1 MGAPSGV
8 TRVTAGRRRTWDH
21 ARPMG
26 VIFEPFRI
34 KSVEALPLTTREERV
49 RLLRA
54 AEFNPFLLSAT
65 AVTFDFLT
73 DSGTTAMSDTQW
85 AAMMHGD
92 ESYAGSRSFQRFERT
107 VRELTGFRH
116 VIPTH
121 QGRAAERI
129 LFQCLATPGS
139 RIPSNN
145 HFDTTRANLE
155 SMGAI
160 GDDLVG
166 EAGKDPRLDAPFK
179 GDVDLARLGRYLEE
193 HRGNVPVGMVT
204 VTNNTGGGQPV
215 SLANLRALSALYR
228 SHGVPFFLDACRFAE
243 NAWLIR
249 EREPGQGARPVR
261 EIAEEMFSLADGCTM
276 SGKKDALVN
285 MGGFL
290 AVNDDLLARRARDM
304 LVLSEGFPTYGGCAA
319 RDLEAMAVGL
329 EEVLDEH
336 YLAYRMA
343 TIRYVARGLEAAGV
357 PTMRPPGGHA
367 VYVDAKSFLPHVA
380 PASFPGLSVVVALYL
395 EGGIR
400 ACEIGSVM
408 FGKPGADGAFVPSAM
423 ELVRLAM
430 PRRRYT
436 QSHIDRVLEVAAE
449 IAARRT
455 ALGGFRMTYRPP
467 HLPHFTARFEPDG
480 PWFDA
485 LASR

>member
-1 MGAPSGV
+1 
-8 TRVTAGRRRTWDH
+8 
-21 ARPMG
+21 MG

-34 KSVEALPLTTREERV
+34 KSVEALPLTTREERIGK
-49 RLLRA
+49 LRA
-54 AEFNPFLLSAT
+54 ASFNPFMLSAT

-85 AAMMHGD
+85 AAMMRGD

-107 VRELTGFRH
+107 VRDLTGFRH

-129 LFQCLATPGS
+129 LFQCLAKPGS

-155 SMGAI
+155 SMGAV
-160 GDDLVG
+160 GDDLVC
-166 EAGKDPRLDAPFK
+166 EEGKNPKLDAPFK
-179 GDVDLARLGRYLEE
+179 GNVDLPRLGRYLEE
-193 HRGNVPVGMVT
+193 HAGNVPVGMVT
-204 VTNNTGGGQPV
+204 VTNNTGGGQPA

-228 SHGVPFFLDACRFAE
+228 RHGVPFFLDACRFAE
-243 NAWLIR
+243 NAWLVK
-249 EREPGQGARPVR
+249 EREPGQGSRSARD
-261 EIAEEMFSLADGCTM
+261 IAEEMFSLADGCTM

-290 AVNDDLLARRARDM
+290 AANDDDLARRARDM

-329 EEVLDEH
+329 EEVLDEP

-343 TIRYVARGLEAAGV
+343 TIRYVARGLEACGV

-367 VYVDAKSFLPHVA
+367 VYVDARDFLPHV
-380 PASFPGLSVVVALYL
+380 PPERFPGLAVAVALYL

-408 FGKPGADGAFVPSAM
+408 FGKTGADGRFTPAAM

-449 IAARRT
+449 IAARRDR
-455 ALGGFRMTYRPP
+455 LGGFRMTYRPP
-467 HLPHFTARFEPDG
+467 HLPHFTAQFEPDG
-480 PWFDA
+480 PWFDV
-485 LASR
+485 LAREAPAAG